1 MSKLKMGIIGFG
13 NMGTTHANNL
23 TKGRVKDMELGA
35 ICDIDPAR
43 LEAAKEL
50 YPDVPRF
57 DNAEELYK
65 NGGCD
70 VVIVAIPHYD
80 HPKYVEMAFSYG
92 LNVITEKPA
101 GVYTKQVIEMNEAAK
116 KSGKLFGIMYNQRTT
131 DTYKKIKKMVAD
143 LADEMAEWGATT
155 VVEDK
160 INHIAATMACHGSVR
175 AGRRLN
181 IAEMNH
187 LLREMER
194 TPHSAQCNH
203 GRPTYVRLEVAD
215 LERLFHR

>member
-23 TKGRVKDMELGA
+23 AKGRVKDMELGA

-80 HPKYVEMAFSYG
+80 HPKYVETAFSYG

-101 GVYTKQVIEMNEAAK
+101 GVYTK
-116 KSGKLFGIMYNQRTT
+116 
-131 DTYKKIKKMVAD
+131 
-143 LADEMAEWGATT
+143 
-155 VVEDK
+155 
-160 INHIAATMACHGSVR
+160 
-175 AGRRLN
+175 
-181 IAEMNH
+181 
-187 LLREMER
+187 
-194 TPHSAQCNH
+194 
-203 GRPTYVRLEVAD
+203 
-215 LERLFHR
+215 

>member
-23 TKGRVKDMELGA
+23 AKGRVKDMELGA

-57 DNAEELYK
+57 DNAEKLYK
-65 NGGCD
+65 NGKCD

-80 HPKYVEMAFSYG
+80 HPKYVETAFSYG
-92 LNVITEKPA
+92 LNVITENPA

-116 KSGKLFGIMYNQRTT
+116 KSG
-131 DTYKKIKKMVAD
+131 
-143 LADEMAEWGATT
+143 
-155 VVEDK
+155 
-160 INHIAATMACHGSVR
+160 
-175 AGRRLN
+175 
-181 IAEMNH
+181 
-187 LLREMER
+187 
-194 TPHSAQCNH
+194 
-203 GRPTYVRLEVAD
+203 
-215 LERLFHR
+215 